1 MSGYKR
7 CKCRVDGKELGAAC
21 PKLHRGG
28 DANSWNPYHGTWYGK
43 TDIPGLPASA
53 KRMTLR
59 AGGFATKEEMDAW
72 FAAALALLAVPA
84 AGPDGYAARAEI
96 LGLITEARKCHEA
109 LPAYE
114 DIRRR
119 YHEGAAFRP
128 GSTGEY
134 LISWLASSQDE
145 WSASTCHGYER
156 AVRKIFLPALADIP
170 LDRLQPRHILAVFA
184 DIDAESERIRAAKA
198 SPDPG
203 VRASVRGRVPTGTS
217 SKRRYLAV
225 IRSALAAAMAPQL
238 RLITANAAAGI
249 KFGKGGRKVIV
260 KAKLWTAARE
270 QAWREDYEA
279 RLLAAGNPG
288 HVEAFQIWRNT
299 AARPGPVM
307 VWLPGHLGRFLDAAE
322 DDRLYGL
329 FLVTAHC
336 GLRRGEA
343 AGLKRADTD
352 LAGSAITISHQIT
365 QAGYKAVDGKPKDDS
380 TGTVRLD
387 DLSVAALRDERKRQ
401 LAERIAWGPAYQ
413 ETGLTFT
420 REDGSAYH
428 PEYVSYRFERIAFDT
443 GLPPVSFHGLRH
455 GAAVLALAAGT
466 DIKVISAM
474 LRHSSV
480 QITADIYADVTPE
493 LAAQTAAKVAS
504 MVPRKGRRNEAV

>member
-1 MSGYKR
+1 MKGYKR

-72 FAAALALLAVPA
+72 FGAALALLAIPA

-134 LISWLASSQDE
+134 LISWLASNEGE

-225 IRSALAAAMAPQL
+225 IRSALAAAMAL
-238 RLITANAAAGI
+238 L
-249 KFGKGGRKVIV
+249 K
-260 KAKLWTAARE
+260 
-270 QAWREDYEA
+270 A

-504 MVPRKGRRNEAV
+504 MVPRKGRRSEAV

>member
-1 MSGYKR
+1 
-7 CKCRVDGKELGAAC
+7 
-21 PKLHRGG
+21 
-28 DANSWNPYHGTWYGK
+28 
-43 TDIPGLPASA
+43 
-53 KRMTLR
+53 
-59 AGGFATKEEMDAW
+59 
-72 FAAALALLAVPA
+72 
-84 AGPDGYAARAEI
+84 
-96 LGLITEARKCHEA
+96 
-109 LPAYE
+109 
-114 DIRRR
+114 
-119 YHEGAAFRP
+119 
-128 GSTGEY
+128 
-134 LISWLASSQDE
+134 
-145 WSASTCHGYER
+145 
-156 AVRKIFLPALADIP
+156 
-170 LDRLQPRHILAVFA
+170 
-184 DIDAESERIRAAKA
+184 
-198 SPDPG
+198 
-203 VRASVRGRVPTGTS
+203 
-217 SKRRYLAV
+217 
-225 IRSALAAAMAPQL
+225 
-238 RLITANAAAGI
+238 
-249 KFGKGGRKVIV
+249 
-260 KAKLWTAARE
+260 
-270 QAWREDYEA
+270 
-279 RLLAAGNPG
+279 
-288 HVEAFQIWRNT
+288 
-299 AARPGPVM
+299 M